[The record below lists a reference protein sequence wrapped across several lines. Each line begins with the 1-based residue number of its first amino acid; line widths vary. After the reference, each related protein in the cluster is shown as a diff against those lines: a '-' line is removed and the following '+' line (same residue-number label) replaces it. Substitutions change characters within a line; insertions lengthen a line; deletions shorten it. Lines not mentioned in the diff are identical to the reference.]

1 MYFKKSHTATENC
14 ITDNSV
20 VTCISSSLDWMSG
33 GKSPAPQLKGSK
45 GSAPKRSLSG
55 TREKWV
61 TERKSMGYDNSSLKK
76 SASISLKA
84 EQ

>member
-1 MYFKKSHTATENC
+1 MYYKNSHRAIENC

-55 TREKWV
+55 TTEKWV
-61 TERKSMGYDNSSLKK
+61 TKRKGMGYNNSTLKK
-76 SASISLKA
+76 SAHISLQA
-84 EQ
+84 E